1 MAPPGPG
8 WRSNAAS
15 VFWQTCWRPAS
26 EAHPRLAY
34 SLAISTV
41 NNISW
46 YAAGGIG
53 STAVRFSG
61 RYSRDSAGYRTLARV
76 LTIISLF
83 SSVLAALV
91 LWLDAAP
98 IARLLGKASLT
109 GLLHWAALSA
119 AGMILLECCRGF
131 LVGQRRLPAILL
143 LSVAIGAGMI
153 ALLPAASR
161 LGPVQIHARSRCSLC
176 SALPAS
182 RPRGADERRGLRTDR
197 SAAAGGVVIR
207 FGPARRPG
215 RNQCRRMVAHD
226 RHCPLRYVAR
236 ADRISLHFTSVAQH
250 GRLIPGPSDREQSRG
265 NARGESNQEKT
276 PDQVMAVCTLVTT
289 LVCLLIA
296 GLGITI
302 VPWALTLFYGKAY
315 AAAAA
320 TAMALATAVIHMD
333 NSPAAAR
340 LSIVRSARRVSST
353 RFGRCSLRAVPRFSS
368 LSGGMPGKA
377 LSSTLPAI
385 CSRPPGCFST
395 LHVRIVCRRA

>member
-119 AGMILLECCRGF
+119 AGMI
-131 LVGQRRLPAILL
+131 
-143 LSVAIGAGMI
+143 

-250 GRLIPGPSDREQSRG
+250 GRLIPGPSDREPVSR
-265 NARGESNQEKT
+265 
-276 PDQVMAVCTLVTT
+276 
-289 LVCLLIA
+289 
-296 GLGITI
+296 
-302 VPWALTLFYGKAY
+302 
-315 AAAAA
+315 
-320 TAMALATAVIHMD
+320 
-333 NSPAAAR
+333 
-340 LSIVRSARRVSST
+340 
-353 RFGRCSLRAVPRFSS
+353 
-368 LSGGMPGKA
+368 
-377 LSSTLPAI
+377 
-385 CSRPPGCFST
+385 
-395 LHVRIVCRRA
+395 